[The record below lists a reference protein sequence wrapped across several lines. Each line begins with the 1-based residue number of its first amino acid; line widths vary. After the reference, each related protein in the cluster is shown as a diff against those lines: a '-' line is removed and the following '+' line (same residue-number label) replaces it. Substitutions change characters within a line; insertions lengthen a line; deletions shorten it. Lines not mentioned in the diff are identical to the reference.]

1 MADILREKI
10 PLLRDWVPIGAPG
23 SDMGCVELYI
33 TDASKAKRILGMPE
47 LREVAKTAVD
57 ATWSLLEFEKA
68 TKPATDLRV

>member
-1 MADILREKI
+1 
-10 PLLRDWVPIGAPG
+10 
-23 SDMGCVELYI
+23 MGCVELYI